1 MGKRKKLI
9 VTEKDRQD
17 LLQEIERNKQDR
29 LKFVREYANWLKKT
43 PNAVWS
49 KQQAKYYG
57 GLASKRN

>member
-1 MGKRKKLI
+1 M
-9 VTEKDRQD
+9 TEKDHQD

-43 PNAVWS
+43 PNAIWS

-57 GLASKRN
+57 GLSSKRT